1 MRIILDVMSG
11 DHSPHEI
18 LKGAAL
24 AKREYRSL
32 DITVVG
38 DATVIESVMKDEG
51 LDIPDLTVVHADTV
65 VTMEDKSMC
74 VIHDKKNSSM
84 GVGLRLLADG
94 EGDAFVSAG
103 NTGALLTGASLIVK
117 RMRGVSRPGIAT
129 ILPFS
134 TPLMV
139 LDSGANLVVTDTD
152 IELFAIMGSV
162 YMKKIYNIPSP
173 RVGLANN
180 GTEPTKGLDL
190 QLNSYKR
197 LSENKSIRF
206 IGNVEGKEI
215 PFSPCEVLVTDG
227 FTGNMI
233 LKMAEGM
240 SRFMLRTVKS
250 VFYTNF
256 FTKLCGSVLRPH
268 IKTLKKRFDATEH
281 GGAPILGVRKPV
293 IKAHGSSDAN
303 AIKNAIRQAMSF
315 AKDGIGNEIEKIALE
330 FEQKKRAEAE
340 AAREK
345 RVSATQ
351 KE

>member
-38 DATVIESVMKDEG
+38 DESVIKAVLKDEG
-51 LDIPDLTVVHADTV
+51 LTIPELTIAHADEV

-74 VIHDKKNSSM
+74 VIHHKKNSSM
-84 GVGLRLLADG
+84 GVGLRLLAEG

-117 RMRGVSRPGIAT
+117 RMPGVSRPGIAT
-129 ILPFS
+129 ILPLS
-134 TPLMV
+134 SPLMV
-139 LDSGANLVVTDTD
+139 LDSGANLVVTDAD
-152 IELFAIMGSV
+152 IELFALMGTV
-162 YMKKIYNIPSP
+162 YMRKIYNIPSP

-180 GTEPTKGLDL
+180 GTEPTKGLEL
-190 QLNSYKR
+190 QLNAYKR
-197 LSENKSIRF
+197 LSENQSIRF
-206 IGNVEGKEI
+206 VGNVEGKEI
-215 PFSPCEVLVTDG
+215 PFSPCEILVTDG

-233 LKMAEGM
+233 LKLTEGM
-240 SRFMLRTVKS
+240 ARFMLRTVKD
-250 VFYTNF
+250 VFYTNS
-256 FTKLCGSVLRPH
+256 FTKLCGGVLRPH
-268 IKTLKKRFDATEH
+268 IKTLKNRFDPTEH

-303 AIKNAIRQAMSF
+303 AIKNAIRQAMKF
-315 AKDGIGNEIEKIALE
+315 AESGATATIEELLGT
-330 FEQKKRAEAE
+330 
-340 AAREK
+340 AAP
-345 RVSATQ
+345 AG

>member
-24 AKREYRSL
+24 AKKEYPSL

-38 DATVIESVMKDEG
+38 DQTVIETVMKDEG
-51 LDIPDLTVVHADTV
+51 LVIPDLTVAHADAV

-94 EGDAFVSAG
+94 KGDAFVSAG

-117 RMRGVSRPGIAT
+117 RMKGVSRPGIAS
-129 ILPFS
+129 ILPLS

-162 YMKKIYNIPSP
+162 YMRKIYNIPSP

-180 GTEPTKGLDL
+180 GTEPTKGLEL
-190 QLNSYKR
+190 QLLSYKR
-197 LSENKSIRF
+197 LSENKSINF

-215 PFSPCEVLVTDG
+215 PFSPCEILVTDG

-250 VFYTNF
+250 VFYTNL
-256 FTKLCGSVLRPH
+256 FTKIFKERWNRSKEEQYLIP
-268 IKTLKKRFDATEH
+268 E
-281 GGAPILGVRKPV
+281 GAK
-293 IKAHGSSDAN
+293 
-303 AIKNAIRQAMSF
+303 F
-315 AKDGIGNEIEKIALE
+315 
-330 FEQKKRAEAE
+330 
-340 AAREK
+340 
-345 RVSATQ
+345 T
-351 KE
+351 

>member
-18 LKGAAL
+18 LKGVAL
-24 AKREYRSL
+24 AKKEYPSL
-32 DITVVG
+32 EITVVG
-38 DATVIESVMKDEG
+38 DQAVIDTVMKDEG
-51 LDIPDLTVVHADTV
+51 ILIPGLNVVHADTV

-84 GVGLRLLADG
+84 GVGLRLLAEG
-94 EGDAFVSAG
+94 KGDAFVSAG

-117 RMRGVSRPGIAT
+117 RMKGVSRPGIAS
-129 ILPFS
+129 ILPLS

-139 LDSGANLVVTDTD
+139 LDSGANLTVTDTD

-190 QLNSYKR
+190 HLLSYKR
-197 LSENKSIRF
+197 LSENKSINF

-215 PFSPCEVLVTDG
+215 PFSPCEILVTDG

-250 VFYTNF
+250 VFYTNL
-256 FTKLCGSVLRPH
+256 FTKLCGLVLRPH

-315 AKDGIGNEIEKIALE
+315 TLDGVMNEIESAALS
-330 FEQKKRAEAE
+330 FDQRKRAEAE
-340 AAREK
+340 LAREK
-345 RVSATQ
+345 RIGSAE

>member
-32 DITVVG
+32 EIIAVG
-38 DATVIESVMKDEG
+38 DETVIEAVMKDEA
-51 LDIPDLTVVHADTV
+51 LTIPDLTVVHAESV

-84 GVGLRLLADG
+84 GVGLRLLASG

-129 ILPFS
+129 ILPLK

-139 LDSGANLVVTDTD
+139 LDSGANLIVTDVD

-162 YMKKIYNIPSP
+162 YMKKIYSIPSP

-180 GTEPTKGLDL
+180 GTESTKGLEL

-197 LSENKSIRF
+197 LSANKSIHF

-233 LKMAEGM
+233 LKLTEGM
-240 SRFMLRTVKS
+240 ARFMLRTMRD
-250 VFYTNF
+250 VFHANLS
-256 FTKLCGSVLRPH
+256 TKLCGAVLRPH
-268 IKTLKKRFDATEH
+268 VVRMKKRFDPTEH

-315 AKDGIGNEIEKIALE
+315 AKDGIGEEIEKIALE
-330 FEQKKRAEAE
+330 FDQKKRAECE
-340 AAREK
+340 KAREE
-345 RVSATQ
+345 RLVAAQ

>member
-24 AKREYRSL
+24 AKKEYRAL
-32 DITVVG
+32 EITVVG
-38 DATVIESVMKDEG
+38 DEQIIRSVLKDEKIR
-51 LDIPDLTVVHADTV
+51 IPGLTVVHADSV

-84 GVGLRLLADG
+84 GIGLKMLAEG
-94 EGDAFVSAG
+94 KGDAFVSAG

-117 RMRGVSRPGIAT
+117 RIKGVSRPGIAT
-129 ILPFS
+129 ILPLS

-139 LDSGANLVVTDTD
+139 LDAGANLVVSDTD

-162 YMKKIYNIPSP
+162 YMKKIYNISRP

-180 GTEPTKGLDL
+180 GTEPTKGLEL
-190 QLNSYKR
+190 HLASYKR
-197 LSENKSIRF
+197 LSENKSINF
-206 IGNVEGKEI
+206 IGNVEGKTI

-233 LKMAEGM
+233 LKLTEGM
-240 SRFMLRTVKS
+240 AKFMLHTVKD
-250 VFYTNF
+250 VFYTNA

-281 GGAPILGVRKPV
+281 GGAPILGVRRPV

-315 AKDGIGNEIEKIALE
+315 VKDGINEEIEKTAAKFDE
-330 FEQKKRAEAE
+330 KKRAESE
-340 AAREK
+340 AARALRLSAREK
-345 RVSATQ
+345 
-351 KE
+351 E